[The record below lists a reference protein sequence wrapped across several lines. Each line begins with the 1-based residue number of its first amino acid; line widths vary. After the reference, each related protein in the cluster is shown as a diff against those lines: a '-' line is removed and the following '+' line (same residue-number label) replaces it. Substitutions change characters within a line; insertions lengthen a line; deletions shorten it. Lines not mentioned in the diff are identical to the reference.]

1 MNIIDFVNRS
11 SVPEPWGEGDN
22 IPWNDPAFSER
33 MLKEH
38 LSQAHDAA
46 SRRFEKID
54 QQVMWIHQHVL
65 GSRPTCVLDL
75 ACGPGLYSTRLAK
88 LGHTCTGIDFS
99 PASIRYA
106 RELTAQG
113 QLACTFTLQDIRQAV
128 FGTGH
133 GMAMFIYGEFNVFK
147 PADAKLILRK
157 AHDALVP
164 GGTLLLEPSPYA
176 YIETL
181 GHEPPAWST
190 AQSGLFSD
198 QPYMYLQEHAWDAAS
213 RASTTRHI
221 VLDAATAQVTCY
233 AASYQAY
240 TDDELRALLQA
251 CGFGDVR
258 FYPSLTGVEDP
269 TQTGLM
275 VITARKSE

>member
-1 MNIIDFVNRS
+1 MNLIDFIHRS
-11 SVPEPWGEGDN
+11 PSPAPWGEGDN
-22 IPWNDPAFSER
+22 IPWNEPAFSER

-46 SRRFEKID
+46 SRRTEKID
-54 QQVMWIHQHVL
+54 QQVTWIHQNVL
-65 GSRPTCVLDL
+65 GGRPTHVLDL

-88 LGHTCTGIDFS
+88 LGHSCVGVDFS
-99 PASIRYA
+99 PASIRHA
-106 RELTAQG
+106 RELAAQG
-113 QLACTFTLQDIRQAV
+113 QLDCTFTLQDVRKAD
-128 FGTGH
+128 FGAGY

-147 PADAKLILRK
+147 PADAELILRK
-157 AHDALVP
+157 AHDALAP
-164 GGTLLLEPSPYA
+164 GGMLLLEPSPYA
-176 YIETL
+176 YIESL
-181 GHEPPAWST
+181 GHEPSSWST

-251 CGFGDVR
+251 CDFGDVC
-258 FYPSLTGVEDP
+258 FYPSLIGVEDP
-269 TQTGLM
+269 TQHGLM
-275 VITARKSE
+275 VVTARKSE